1 MKIKYITLSAFI
13 MMSMAAANE
22 SKATGVSNPPIV
34 IQNADKS
41 PYNYSR
47 DEVKAEI
54 KIMISEILDVEEGYI
69 QDDMLLMEDLGLDS
83 LDMLQLVWDCE
94 EFFEISFNEADAL
107 YYSSLY
113 TVDSFTDVIYHFFQS
128 DVDYRG

>member
-13 MMSMAAANE
+13 MMSMAATNE
-22 SKATGVSNPPIV
+22 SKATSVSNPPIV
-34 IQNADKS
+34 IQNTDKS

-47 DEVKAEI
+47 EEVKAEI

-69 QDDMLLMEDLGLDS
+69 QDDMLLMEDIGLDS
-83 LDMLQLVWDCE
+83 IDMLQLVWDCE
-94 EFFEISFNEADAL
+94 EFFEISLNEADAL

-113 TVDSFTDVIYHFFQS
+113 TVDSFTDVIYHFCQS
-128 DVDYRG
+128 DGDYKG

>member
-69 QDDMLLMEDLGLDS
+69 QDDMLLMEDLDS
-83 LDMLQLVWDCE
+83 IDMLQLVWDCE

-113 TVDSFTDVIYHFFQS
+113 TVDSFTDVIYHLCQS
-128 DVDYRG
+128 DGDYKG

>member
-13 MMSMAAANE
+13 MMSMAATNE

-34 IQNADKS
+34 IQNADTS

-47 DEVKAEI
+47 DEVQAEI

-83 LDMLQLVWDCE
+83 FDMLQLILECE
-94 EFFEISFNEADAL
+94 GFFGISFNEADAL

-113 TVDSFTDVIYHFFQS
+113 TVDSFTDVIYHFCQS
-128 DVDYRG
+128 DGDYKG

>member
-13 MMSMAAANE
+13 MMSMAATNE

-113 TVDSFTDVIYHFFQS
+113 TVDSFTDVIYHFCQS
-128 DVDYRG
+128 DGDYKG

>member
-1 MKIKYITLSAFI
+1 MKIKYITLAAFI
-13 MMSMAAANE
+13 MMSMAATNE
-22 SKATGVSNPPIV
+22 SKATSISNPPIV

-47 DEVKAEI
+47 EEVKAEI

-69 QDDMLLMEDLGLDS
+69 QDDMLLMEDIGLDS
-83 LDMLQLVWDCE
+83 IDMLQLVWDCE
-94 EFFEISFNEADAL
+94 EFFEISLNEADAL

-113 TVDSFTDVIYHFFQS
+113 TVDSLTDVIYHFCQS
-128 DVDYRG
+128 DGDYRG

>member
-34 IQNADKS
+34 IQNADTS

-83 LDMLQLVWDCE
+83 FDMLQLILECE
-94 EFFEISFNEADAL
+94 GFFGISFNEADAL

-113 TVDSFTDVIYHFFQS
+113 TVDSFTDVIYHFCQS
-128 DVDYRG
+128 DGDYKG

>member
-13 MMSMAAANE
+13 MMSMAATNE

-47 DEVKAEI
+47 EEVKAVI

-83 LDMLQLVWDCE
+83 IDMLQLVWDCE

-113 TVDSFTDVIYHFFQS
+113 TVDSFTDVIYHFCQS
-128 DVDYRG
+128 DGDYKG

>member
-113 TVDSFTDVIYHFFQS
+113 TVDSFTDVIYHFCQS
-128 DVDYRG
+128 DGDYKG

>member
-13 MMSMAAANE
+13 MMSMAATNE
-22 SKATGVSNPPIV
+22 SKATSVSNPPIV
-34 IQNADKS
+34 IQNADTS

-47 DEVKAEI
+47 DEVKAVM

-83 LDMLQLVWDCE
+83 IDMRNW
-94 EFFEISFNEADAL
+94 FGIAK
-107 YYSSLY
+107 SSL
-113 TVDSFTDVIYHFFQS
+113 I
-128 DVDYRG
+128 

>member
-83 LDMLQLVWDCE
+83 FDMLQLILECE
-94 EFFEISFNEADAL
+94 EFFGISFNEADAL

-113 TVDSFTDVIYHFFQS
+113 TVDSFTDVIYHFCQS
-128 DVDYRG
+128 DGDYKG

>member
-13 MMSMAAANE
+13 MMSMAATNE

-34 IQNADKS
+34 IQNADTS

-83 LDMLQLVWDCE
+83 FDMLQLILECE
-94 EFFEISFNEADAL
+94 EFFGISFNEADAL
-107 YYSSLY
+107 SYARLY
-113 TVDSFTDVIYHFFQS
+113 TVEILTDVIYHFCQS
-128 DVDYRG
+128 DGDYKG

>member
-13 MMSMAAANE
+13 MMSMAATNE

-94 EFFEISFNEADAL
+94 EFFGISFNEADAL

-113 TVDSFTDVIYHFFQS
+113 TVDSFTDVIYHFCQS
-128 DVDYRG
+128 DGDYKG